1 MGVLQCDRYGCENI
15 MCDRLSHK
23 YGYIC
28 NECFDE
34 LVLLGAGA
42 NIEKFM
48 GTEKNNHVITN
59 VDAYEVF
66 DKEFEFMLR

>member
-1 MGVLQCDRYGCENI
+1 MGVLECNRYGCENI

-34 LVLLGAGA
+34 LILLGAGA
-42 NIEKFM
+42 NIAKFM
-48 GTEKNNHVITN
+48 DTEKYNHTITN
-59 VDAYEVF
+59 VDAYEF
-66 DKEFEFMLR
+66 FNEEFELRK